1 MEEEKMYNTGCEPS
15 DLNEKRGKMK
25 EKWEIAVLGGGPG
38 GYVAALRAAQ
48 LKKKTVLI
56 EKEKIGGTCINHGC
70 IPTKYLLHQ
79 AKLFTQLKSNKNL
92 EGPLDKIRCNWKR
105 VQDEKNKV
113 VERLVKGIEFLLRRS
128 GVTLIRGAAHLK
140 DERHIGIK
148 TEEQELILEA
158 ETIILATTG
167 SGPAQLPFLAPNSQ
181 EVVTSRQALQ
191 WKNIPQKLLIVGAG
205 AIGLEMGTIFQKL
218 GVDVTVLEIMPSI
231 LPGADREIT
240 TRLERIL
247 KLQGLKIQTQMR
259 IEKAVTK
266 KGMTTL
272 EGTCLKDQA
281 PFSFETEKVLLA
293 VGRWPN
299 SLELNNLDLNM
310 DDRGFVR
317 ANSYLETS
325 LTGVYAIGDLIGG
338 KLYAHKASHE
348 GIIAVENASGMRKAL
363 NYQALPMAVYT
374 EPEFSSIGLT
384 EQEAKEKRIEIKVG
398 HFSLQA
404 NGRAL
409 TLNQQEGLAKIIADK
424 KDRIIGAHILSPHA
438 SELIAE
444 LSLAMNKAMSLQD
457 ISTSIHVHP
466 TLSEAVMEA
475 AMNAKGKA
483 IHVLNA

>member
-1 MEEEKMYNTGCEPS
+1 MYNTGDEPS
-15 DLNEKRGKMK
+15 GLNEKRGKMR
-25 EKWEIAVLGGGPG
+25 EKWEIAILGGGPG

-79 AKLFTQLKSNKNL
+79 AKLLTQLKSNKSL
-92 EGPLDKIRCNWKR
+92 EGPLNKIRCNW
-105 VQDEKNKV
+105 EKAQEEKEMI
-113 VERLVKGIEFLLRRS
+113 VERLVKGIEFLLRRT

-140 DERHIGIK
+140 DERHIGVK
-148 TEEQELILEA
+148 TEEQELTLEA
-158 ETIILATTG
+158 ETIILATG
-167 SGPAQLPFLAPNSQ
+167 SHPAQLPFLAPNGQ

-191 WKNIPQKLLIVGAG
+191 WKNIPPKLLIVGAG

-218 GVDVTVLEIMPSI
+218 GADVTVLEIMPSI

-247 KLQGLKIQTQMR
+247 KQQGLKIHTQMR
-259 IEKAVTK
+259 IEKAVTE
-266 KGMTTL
+266 KGKAIL

-281 PFSFETEKVLLA
+281 SFSFETEKVLLA
-293 VGRWPN
+293 VGRSPN

-310 DDRGFVR
+310 DDHGFVQ
-317 ANSYLETS
+317 ANSYLETG

-348 GIIAVENASGMRKAL
+348 GIIAAENASGMRNAL

-424 KDRIIGAHILSPHA
+424 KDRIIGAHILSPLA

-444 LSLAMNKAMSLQD
+444 LSLAMNKGMSLQD